1 MITAEAWTRVII
13 NSQCS
18 SIKWI
23 ERSTKY
29 VLPRIQ
35 VFIMYVRK
43 PRRVFRL
50 LTSDFQLPTSD
61 LRLHTSNFRL
71 QTWQSANSGF
81 LISDRSDFRTSHLP
95 LLTSEFRANAH
106 GQSHS
111 TPVDSPANSVASYP
125 LTRYA
130 HAIKKRRVSVTGL
143 LHSRSSCRHAT
154 LLPQNGCWSWPLHLY
169 CRTL

>member
-1 MITAEAWTRVII
+1 MKISTTHILLPAFNFNGQSLKLPDECGPTISDHTKQHCRNKRSMITPEAWTPVII

-81 LISDRSDFRTSHLP
+81 LISDRSDFRTSHFPLP
-95 LLTSEFRANAH
+95 TSEPMRMIRA
-106 GQSHS
+106 
-111 TPVDSPANSVASYP
+111 TV
-125 LTRYA
+125 
-130 HAIKKRRVSVTGL
+130 
-143 LHSRSSCRHAT
+143 
-154 LLPQNGCWSWPLHLY
+154 HL
-169 CRTL
+169 